1 MYDRT
6 CISIGDKLRR
16 HYDMYVQLSS
26 RSIRLPVVTL
36 RNSSPCGSRIPLGD
50 NLLATADMVRI
61 RRRLT
66 FDAAV
71 PIEVASTASLGG
83 DADLVRTGRVG
94 AGLGRPVAVGAPVLQ
109 CFAVANAKL
118 YYH

>member
-1 MYDRT
+1 
-6 CISIGDKLRR
+6 
-16 HYDMYVQLSS
+16 MYVPVQLFP

-71 PIEVASTASLGG
+71 PPIEVASTASLGG

-94 AGLGRPVAVGAPVLQ
+94 AGLGRPVAVGAPVSQ